1 MRGGTLYV
9 VATPLGHLGDLTAR
23 AAALLRAVPVVA
35 AEDTRRSRILLQHLD
50 ARPRLLSYHAH
61 SGSGATETILSVL
74 ASGEDVA
81 LVTDAGTPGISDPGA
96 ALVARVR
103 AAGHAIVPLPGPS
116 AVTTALSA
124 AGFPAD
130 RYVFLGFVPRKG
142 AERGRL
148 LERAGRE
155 GWTTVYFEAPGRVR
169 ELLEDLAAACGEDR
183 RAVVARELTKMH
195 EELRA
200 GTLGELLTF
209 YAEGEDAVRGECT
222 VVVEGAPETAE
233 PEDEGR
239 MKRAAARLIAAGIS
253 RRETAS
259 LLAELFGVPRNTA
272 YKLAVETKE

>member
-1 MRGGTLYV
+1 VRGGTLYV

-61 SGSGATETILSVL
+61 SGPGVTETILSVL

-155 GWTTVYFEAPGRVR
+155 EWTTVYFEAPGRVR

-200 GTLGELLTF
+200 GTLGELVTF

-222 VVVEGAPETAE
+222 VVVEGAPEAAE

-239 MKRAAARLIAAGIS
+239 MKQAAARLIAAGIS
-253 RRETAS
+253 RRETAN